1 MCTKVGGKIRMAKHL
16 RGGRKDRA
24 LKRQLAWSSV
34 LFFVLSFFVLLGVGR
49 PSSGRAEVDLWEG
62 TLLTPRFAPAV

>member
-49 PSSGRAEVDLWEG
+49 PR
-62 TLLTPRFAPAV
+62 PAGLR